1 VIFLSSFDIVQL
13 RVTKLRQHMPQ
24 LHTMLYVKTVI
35 FLDILC
41 R

>member
-1 VIFLSSFDIVQL
+1 
-13 RVTKLRQHMPQ
+13 MPQ